1 MNYSKIGLRIA
12 EARVKHNLTQE
23 ELAKKIGKTSQFISN
38 IETGK
43 RKPSLSTLINIAKV
57 LNLSLDYLIIYDN
70 DVEEKIRDDIYMKQ
84 IYKQLESLDDEKKN
98 KLLDIVE
105 YISKKI

>member
-12 EARVKHNLTQE
+12 EARVKHDLTQE
-23 ELAKKIGKTSQFISN
+23 ELAEKISKTSQFISN

-43 RKPSLSTLINIAKV
+43 RKPSLSTLLNIAKV
-57 LNLSLDYLIIYDN
+57 LNLSLDYLIYDN
-70 DVEEKIRDDIYMKQ
+70 DIEEKIRDDIYMKQ